1 MKNIKLIAISA
12 LIVGFVSFYA
22 TQPDANQTVVAQN
35 TQDAQKVVTMQKMQ
49 LFIYNGCPFC
59 DKVIT
64 FLKNNNLLDKVELVD
79 AGLPENKELLQKV
92 SNKTQAPYLVDK
104 DASVSM
110 PESNDI
116 IEYFIKKYDIQKAE
130 PVAQVKPL
138 PVTELPVTQLP
149 AIELPTTDSSVTES
163 QVASLSNID
172 NTQKVHDVATFLP
185 DIIQSSKPVVILV
198 STTWCPPCK
207 AFKPIF
213 LEVAKEMAQDCEF
226 ICVDGDENPEILA
239 QLQIRSFPTIIYY
252 KDGKR
257 VYLEGNRTKHGFI
270 DLAKQFIKK

>member
-22 TQPDANQTVVAQN
+22 TQPDANQTIVAQN
-35 TQDAQKVVTMQKMQ
+35 TQDVQEVVTMQKMQ
-49 LFIYNGCPFC
+49 LFIYDGCPFC

-92 SNKTQAPYLVDK
+92 SNKTQAPYLFDK

-116 IEYFIKKYDIQKAE
+116 IEYFTKKYDIQKAE

-138 PVTELPVTQLP
+138 AVTQLP
-149 AIELPTTDSSVTES
+149 TTELSVTPS
-163 QVASLSNID
+163 QVTQLQVASLSNIED
-172 NTQKVHDVATFLP
+172 TQKVHDVATFLP
-185 DIIQSSKPVVILV
+185 NVIQLSKPVVILV

-213 LEVAKEMAQDCEF
+213 LEVAQEMAQDCEF
-226 ICVDGDENPEILA
+226 ICVDGDANQEILV
-239 QLQIRSFPTIIYY
+239 QLEISSFPTLIYY

-257 VYLEGNRTKHGFI
+257 VYLKDDRTKHGFI
-270 DLAKQFIKK
+270 DLVKQFIKK

>member
-22 TQPDANQTVVAQN
+22 TQPDANQTVAPQSADVV
-35 TQDAQKVVTMQKMQ
+35 KEVVTMQKMQ
-49 LFIYNGCPFC
+49 LFIYDGCPFC

-79 AGLPENKELLQKV
+79 AGLPENKELLQKI

-138 PVTELPVTQLP
+138 PVTELPTTELPVTQSQVTQL
-149 AIELPTTDSSVTES
+149 
-163 QVASLSNID
+163 QVASLSNIED
-172 NTQKVHDVATFLP
+172 TQKVHDVATFLP
-185 DIIQSSKPVVILV
+185 NVIQSSKPVVILV

-213 LEVAKEMAQDCEF
+213 LEVAQEMAQDCEF
-226 ICVDGDENPEILA
+226 ICVDGDANPEILV
-239 QLQIRSFPTIIYY
+239 QLEIRSFPTIMYY

-257 VYLEGNRTKHGFI
+257 IYLEDNRTKHGFI
-270 DLAKQFIKK
+270 DIVNQLIKK